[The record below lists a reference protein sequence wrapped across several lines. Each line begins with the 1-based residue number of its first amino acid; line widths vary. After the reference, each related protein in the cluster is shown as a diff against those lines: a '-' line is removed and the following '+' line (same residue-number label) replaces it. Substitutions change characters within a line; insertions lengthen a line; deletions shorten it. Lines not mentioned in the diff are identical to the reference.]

1 MATITEYT
9 GETLD
14 LVQVGLGLEPAI
26 LITVKPQ
33 EEHGEDVLDDLPL
46 NIDFSLLSIN
56 QATILLETIVST
68 LQGNGYG
75 LTDEEIVLDNDEWEE
90 N

>member
-9 GETLD
+9 GESLD
-14 LVQVGLGLEPAI
+14 LVQVGLGMEPAI
-26 LITVKPQ
+26 LITVKP
-33 EEHGEDVLDDLPL
+33 EEEFTDDPDDLPL

-56 QATILLETIVST
+56 EATVLLETIVSV
-68 LQGNGYG
+68 LQANGYG
-75 LTDEEIVLDNDEWEE
+75 YDEEE